1 MGSSVAIDQLAGYK
15 VEEDDLDVRTTAT
28 VR

>member
-1 MGSSVAIDQLAGYK
+1 MGSSVAIDQLAGYE